1 MKVVGYIR
9 VSTDGQEASGLGL
22 EAQREKIMGYCA
34 LYDLELM
41 DMVQDTA
48 SGKAMKGRDGLHRT
62 LAMLKKG
69 EAEGLVVAKLD
80 RLTRSVRD
88 LGLLLEKYFAGKYSL
103 FVVAEQVDTRT
114 ASGRLVLNLL
124 VSVAQWEREAIG
136 ERTAAALKA
145 KRCRGEKTGGDIPFG
160 YESDPATGRLTE
172 NPKEQMVIGLVKDLR
187 ERGFGYKTIAK
198 TLNKAGY
205 RTKKEKPWC
214 QVTVQRIVKRLA
226 A

>member
-1 MKVVGYIR
+1 M
-9 VSTDGQEASGLGL
+9 
-22 EAQREKIMGYCA
+22 
-34 LYDLELM
+34 
-41 DMVQDTA
+41 
-48 SGKAMKGRDGLHRT
+48 
-62 LAMLKKG
+62 
-69 EAEGLVVAKLD
+69 AKLD

-103 FVVAEQVDTRT
+103 FVAAEQVDTRT

-145 KRCRGEKTGGDIPFG
+145 KRRRGEKTGGDVPFG
-160 YESDPATGRLTE
+160 YESDSATGRLTE
-172 NPKEQMVIGLVKDLR
+172 DPQEQIVIRLVKDLR
-187 ERGFGYKTIAK
+187 EQGFGYKTIAK